1 MNYSYT
7 STTKPGKSD
16 PYWYEWSVGEMYLLD
31 MLYEESNIES
41 VAFQANISLGLDDVV
56 VYYNDDS
63 VKCIQVKHTRAA
75 DTLTYADLVSPK
87 ADGKISLL
95 GELAESWYKEKNN
108 YKIIVPQIFTNRKL
122 GEKVSTTKK
131 SDSFKRPALK
141 DFLPDLKR
149 QLHNDN
155 TKYSDIHF
163 AGYEHAWEEC
173 KEQLSVIPED
183 NDRMEFLRLL
193 EIETSQPDLESIER
207 QLIEKTAVVFGV
219 NENIAKELFTKLD
232 QKMRCWTSS
241 LINKEKINPEDV
253 WDALAENTV
262 RPSYNHDLC
271 PCNPFFTSR
280 EGFIDELEEE
290 LTAGNESIIFLK
302 GLPGIGKTNIISKLS
317 NKRDSVI
324 RIRYYAYEPV
334 QPDKE
339 YLPVDVSERV
349 RKDVFWNELFSQL
362 RHALKGKL
370 KKYNV
375 PLQNDFM
382 TLGDMKDKF
391 FEISSKYALD
401 EGIVFVVAID
411 GIDHAARAG
420 EGVETFLNT
429 LPNPAYIPKNVKL
442 LIAGQPEEGYEQ
454 YPYWLCDEDDNVKKI
469 DVPGIQRDDIALL
482 VSDKISDDRMSEYP
496 VITDIIDGIANGNTL
511 SAIFAVHE
519 AAMFTDVSRLEKHL
533 KERKLHVNLEQYY
546 YNIWDNAKR
555 KINSHGFVDYKLAG
569 ALILFNE
576 KLDGSILAEMFKED
590 NISKRTWEDMLEAL
604 KPLVIEEQCGY
615 RLLHND
621 IKVFLTRLIKN
632 GNRSAYVS
640 DAIATYYINSKVKS
654 QAYYYDICKLLKMA
668 ERQGNIINIFT
679 PEFVIASYVNGVSL
693 EVLSINASEILRD
706 LLSNDNIDWNSMIN
720 LSVALDTIEQ
730 LYKTV
735 NEIEDYD
742 ITENNDNNVI
752 SYSENECKVAELSQ
766 WDAEL
771 IADVLDRID
780 ELYKVDVRRSE
791 GMFLRWF
798 SDMNVLDIWSNISK
812 KGMLDERFSDDDK
825 ILLTETAKEIA
836 RNLGIMICRFKK
848 YWMLEDYTDEYSFD
862 TFIRILE
869 TTYFKECVSI
879 YSGDELRNSLN
890 FNYYIYREDLL
901 DICLQSIKYCR
912 YEDIGIIEEAVR
924 DRISETENKTF
935 ILLDIFMKIV
945 SGNIGFPDKYERNAI
960 LNQIKD
966 VELSEISF
974 EYKSIYYCVYA
985 FVTGYLNVSVDSD
998 TNASHMLELYANN
1011 NPRVKGTYYGAVFNL
1026 MCVLGNWLY
1035 QLRDNKVHAI
1045 DEKKVTYLL
1054 ERIFIWNHNIF
1065 EEDYNI
1071 RKHYSEILISLINC
1085 MEKSGTELS
1094 QTVGACLDKMFE
1106 NYPIDQKI
1114 DAYWYYYRNNK
1125 EKIKDYVAYWTNDNS
1140 GIWEQE
1146 IGDRNRLAYNIIELA
1161 RQYNMYEYLNLQTF
1175 VDKVKWSVIGY
1186 VSHKEYSFSNIME
1199 WYAAVSDLSSIRAR
1213 EFSDEVKKLSDK
1225 VEDMGDNRLS
1235 YNVNCRV
1242 YSDIFSNGLENI
1254 INALKDD
1261 RYFQEM
1267 ISSPEYIVEG
1277 LVGLLKDNK
1286 FSRNELLLIWTF
1298 GIGISDW
1305 RNESNY
1311 SHIAALKHALCKNAE
1326 QNNVDVNV
1334 DDLKDI
1340 GQAEVYC
1347 YADPVRYII
1356 PDRWYDDKK
1365 QDSESDK
1372 SATDDN
1378 SIRDRLISGLNGEVE
1393 YFYPYK
1399 ELEDACKKRILVS
1412 DADYAVYGLR
1422 QYLNMQREW
1431 LSAAGHINVSVD
1443 EFDRDEDI
1451 LKSREFLDVNT
1462 IDSLEILF
1470 IRMLLLMILSNDA
1483 DRAETALRALYH
1495 ILKLQPELLNVVD
1508 SYWNQLHFRAKE
1520 WYLMILELLID
1531 DGIAIDEI
1539 SDVLHSHI
1547 DVEDFNAAIYIR
1559 LLIFK
1564 INDIRE
1570 VNEPVPNL
1578 AEQLFFKHI
1587 HDDGSK
1593 KFIKYHDDARTV
1605 SGRQYV
1611 MNVIKKLNSMTLDK
1625 GDGLEESVAEYIFK
1639 VRDLDSGL
1647 FKVGNNVQLGV
1658 SVCKEN
1664 IAMHD
1669 VMYKDFYNGRWHM
1682 DFVSM
1687 LQCVLSSTEPYI
1699 LLNSAPM
1706 FPYND
1711 GKFFNVRKEE
1721 FLERS
1726 DDVQKNYVH
1735 QILNYGINEEEEKLL
1750 GGVVVD
1756 YMGEREIEGLLC
1768 SYLQLT
1774 KACDDEF
1781 AKNSGH
1787 MNGRSL
1793 LINHVGFNE
1802 GTCCNIIIRNGGTA
1816 SFNLSQ
1822 KICDISYYAMRCF
1835 GWKIIVDN
1843 GIYAVNKD
1851 GEKVVR
1857 FEIYNGVRDIG
1868 NRYHCLQPVMQRWVI
1883 KKCEYERIQKLCG
1896 EFEIKETISIE
1907 VSEAR

>member
-16 PYWYEWSVGEMYLLD
+16 PYWYEWSVGEKYLLD
-31 MLYEESNIES
+31 MLYEESNIEA
-41 VAFQANISLGLDDVV
+41 VAFQGNISLGLDDVV
-56 VYYNDDS
+56 VYYKDES
-63 VKCIQVKHTRAA
+63 IKCIQVKHTRAD

-87 ADGKISLL
+87 SDDKISLL
-95 GELAESWYKEKNN
+95 GELAESWHKERNN

-122 GEKVSTTKK
+122 GEKVSTTKRA
-131 SDSFKRPALK
+131 DGFKRPALK
-141 DFLPDLKR
+141 DFLLELKG

-155 TKYSDIHF
+155 TQYSDIHF
-163 AGYEHAWEEC
+163 DGYEQAWEEW

-183 NDRMEFLRLL
+183 KDRIEFLRLL
-193 EIETSQPDLESIER
+193 EIETSQPDLESIEK
-207 QLIEKTAVVFGV
+207 QLIEETALVFGV
-219 NENIAKELFTKLD
+219 NENIATELFTKLD
-232 QKMRCWTSS
+232 QKMRYWTST
-241 LINKEKINPEDV
+241 LANKEKINPEAV

-262 RPSYNHDLC
+262 KPSYNHDLC

-280 EGFIDELEEE
+280 EGFIDELEKE
-290 LTAGNESIIFLK
+290 LICGNERVIFLK

-339 YLPVDVSERV
+339 YLPIDASERV

-362 RHALKGKL
+362 RYLLKGKL

-382 TLGDMKDKF
+382 TLGDMKDRF
-391 FEISSKYALD
+391 FEIASKYALD
-401 EGIVFVVAID
+401 EKTIFVVAID

-420 EGVETFLNT
+420 EGIDTFLNT

-454 YPYWLCDEDDNVKKI
+454 YPYWLFDEDDNVKKI
-469 DVPGIQRDDIALL
+469 DVPGIQREDIALL

-496 VITDIIDGIANGNTL
+496 VITDIIDRIANGNTL

-519 AAMFTDVSRLEKHL
+519 ASMFTDVSQLEKHL

-576 KLDGSILAEMFKED
+576 KLDGSILEEMFKEE
-590 NISKRTWEDMLEAL
+590 NISERTWEDMLEAL

-632 GNRSAYVS
+632 GNRSAYIS
-640 DAIATYYINSKVKS
+640 DAIATYYINSRIKS
-654 QAYYYDICKLLKMA
+654 QVYYYDICKLLKMA
-668 ERQGNIINIFT
+668 ERQRDIINIFT
-679 PEFVIASYVNGVSL
+679 PEFVIASYVNGVGL
-693 EVLSINASEILRD
+693 EVLSINASEILKD
-706 LLSNDNIDWNSMIN
+706 LLSMEDIDWNCMID
-720 LSVALDTIEQ
+720 LSAAWDTIEQ
-730 LYKTV
+730 IYKTV
-735 NEIEDYD
+735 NEIEDYE
-742 ITENNDNNVI
+742 ITDKNDNNMI
-752 SYSENECKVAELSQ
+752 SYSENECKVVELSQ

-771 IADVLDRID
+771 IADVLGRID
-780 ELYKVDVRRSE
+780 ELYKIDVRRSE

-798 SDMNVLDIWSNISK
+798 SDMNVLDIWNNICK
-812 KGMLDERFSDDDK
+812 KGMLDERFSDDDN
-825 ILLTETAKEIA
+825 ILLAETAKEIA

-848 YWMLEDYTDEYSFD
+848 YWMLEDYIDEDKFD
-862 TFIRILE
+862 TFIGILE

-879 YSGDELRNSLN
+879 YSGDDLRNSLN
-890 FNYYIYREDLL
+890 FNYYIFRDDLF
-901 DICLQSIKYCR
+901 DICLQCIKYCR
-912 YEDIGIIEEAVR
+912 YEDIGIIEESFR
-924 DRISETENKTF
+924 DRISKTENKTF

-960 LNQIKD
+960 WNQIKD
-966 VELSEISF
+966 VELSEISY

-998 TNASHMLELYANN
+998 TNASYVLELYANN
-1011 NPRVKGTYYGAVFNL
+1011 NSRVKGTYYGAVFNL

-1035 QLRDNKVHAI
+1035 QLKNNKVDSI
-1045 DEKKVTYLL
+1045 DEKKITFLL
-1054 ERIFIWNHNIF
+1054 ERIFICNHNIF

-1071 RKHYSEILISLINC
+1071 RKHYSEILIAFINC
-1085 MEKSGTELS
+1085 MEKSGTELK
-1094 QTVGACLDKMFE
+1094 QTVGACLDRLFE

-1114 DAYWYYYRNNK
+1114 DAYWYCYRNNK
-1125 EKIKDYVAYWTNDNS
+1125 EKLKEYVAFWTNDNS
-1140 GIWEQE
+1140 RIWEQE
-1146 IGDRNRLAYNIIELA
+1146 IGERNRLAYDIIRLA
-1161 RQYNMYEYLNLQTF
+1161 RQYNLYEYLKLQNF
-1175 VDKVKWSVIGY
+1175 YDKAKWSVIGY

-1199 WYAAVSDLSSIRAR
+1199 WYTAVSDLSSIRAG
-1213 EFSDEVKKLSDK
+1213 EFSNEVKLISDK
-1225 VEDMGDNRLS
+1225 VEDIGDNRLS

-1242 YSDIFSNGLENI
+1242 YSDIFSGGLENI

-1267 ISSPEYIVEG
+1267 ISKPEYIVEG
-1277 LVGLLKDNK
+1277 LVGLLRENK
-1286 FSRNELLLIWTF
+1286 FSRKQLLLIWTF

-1305 RNESNY
+1305 KNESNG
-1311 SHIAALKHALCKNAE
+1311 SHIAALKYALCKNAE
-1326 QNNVDVNV
+1326 QNNADVNI

-1340 GQAEVYC
+1340 GPAEVCC

-1356 PDRWYDDKK
+1356 PDRWYDDKNA
-1365 QDSESDK
+1365 DSESDK

-1378 SIRDRLISGLNGEVE
+1378 SIRDRLISGLNGEVK

-1399 ELEDACKKRILVS
+1399 ELEDACKKRIAVS
-1412 DADYAVYGLR
+1412 DADYVVYGLR
-1422 QYLNMQREW
+1422 QYLNMQKEW
-1431 LSAAGHINVSVD
+1431 LSSAGHINVSIN

-1451 LKSREFLDVNT
+1451 LKSREFLDINT
-1462 IDSLEILF
+1462 IYSLEILF

-1508 SYWNQLHFRAKE
+1508 GYWKQLHFRAKE

-1539 SDVLHSHI
+1539 SDVLHSHT
-1547 DVEDFNAAIYIR
+1547 DTEEFNAAMYIR

-1564 INDIRE
+1564 INDIMG
-1570 VNEPVPNL
+1570 VDEPVYNL
-1578 AEQLFFKHI
+1578 AEQAFFKQI
-1587 HDDGSK
+1587 HDAGSK
-1593 KFIKYHDDARTV
+1593 KFIKYHNAARTV
-1605 SGRQYV
+1605 SGGQYV
-1611 MNVIKKLNSMTLDK
+1611 MSVIKKLNSMISDG
-1625 GDGLEESVAEYIFK
+1625 GDNLEERVAEYISQ
-1639 VRDLDSGL
+1639 VRTTDSVL

-1664 IAMHD
+1664 IAMQD
-1669 VMYKDFYNGRWHM
+1669 IMYKDFYNGRWHM
-1682 DFVSM
+1682 DCVSM

-1711 GKFFNVRKEE
+1711 GKFFNERKEE

-1726 DDVQKNYVH
+1726 DNVQKNYVH

-1756 YMGEREIEGLLC
+1756 YMGEREIEGLLF
-1768 SYLQLT
+1768 SYLQL
-1774 KACDDEF
+1774 ANAYDDEL

-1787 MNGRSL
+1787 MNGRSI
-1793 LINHVGFNE
+1793 LINYAGFNE
-1802 GTCCNIIIRNGGTA
+1802 ETCCNIIIRNGGTA

-1835 GWKIIVDN
+1835 GWKTIVDN

-1851 GEKVVR
+1851 GERVVR
-1857 FEIYNGVRDIG
+1857 FEMYNGVRDIG
-1868 NRYHCLQPVMQRWVI
+1868 NRYYCLQPVMQRWVI
-1883 KKCEYERIQKLCG
+1883 KKSEYERIQELCG
-1896 EFEIKETISIE
+1896 RFEIKETMSIE

>member
-31 MLYEESNIES
+31 MLYEEGNIEN

-56 VYYNDDS
+56 VYYKDGS
-63 VKCIQVKHTRAA
+63 IKCIQVKHTRAD

-95 GELAESWYKEKNN
+95 GELAESWYKERNN

-131 SDSFKRPALK
+131 SDGFKRPALK
-141 DFLPDLKR
+141 DFLFELKR
-149 QLHNDN
+149 QLNN
-155 TKYSDIHF
+155 NIEYSDIHF
-163 AGYEHAWEEC
+163 AGYEQAWEEW

-193 EIETSQPDLESIER
+193 EIETSQPDLKSIEK
-207 QLIEKTAVVFGV
+207 QLIEKTASVFGV
-219 NENIAKELFTKLD
+219 NEDIANGLFTKLD

-966 VELSEISF
+966 VELSEMTF

-998 TNASHMLELYANN
+998 TNASHVLELYANN
-1011 NPRVKGTYYGAVFNL
+1011 NPRVKGIYYGTVFNL

-1035 QLRDNKVHAI
+1035 QLRNNKADAI

-1054 ERIFIWNHNIF
+1054 ERIFIRNHNIF

-1071 RKHYSEILISLINC
+1071 RKHYSEILIALINC
-1085 MEKSGTELS
+1085 MEKSGTKLK
-1094 QTVGACLDKMFE
+1094 QGVGVCMDKLFE

-1114 DAYWYYYRNNK
+1114 DAYWYFYRNNK
-1125 EKIKDYVAYWTNDNS
+1125 EKIKEYAAYWTNDNS

-1146 IGDRNRLAYNIIELA
+1146 IGERNRLAYNIIRLA
-1161 RQYNMYEYLNLQTF
+1161 RQYNLYEYLNLQNF
-1175 VDKVKWSVIGY
+1175 YDKVKWSVIGY
-1186 VSHKEYSFSNIME
+1186 VSHKEYSFGNILE
-1199 WYAAVSDLSSIRAR
+1199 WYTAVSDLSSIRAG
-1213 EFSDEVKKLSDK
+1213 EFSNEVKLISDK
-1225 VEDMGDNRLS
+1225 VEYIGDNRLS

-1242 YSDIFSNGLENI
+1242 YSDIFSGGLKNI
-1254 INALKDD
+1254 INVMKGD

-1267 ISSPEYIVEG
+1267 ISKPEYIVEG
-1277 LVGLLKDNK
+1277 LVGLLRDNK
-1286 FSRNELLLIWTF
+1286 FSRNQLLLIWTF

-1305 RNESNY
+1305 RNESNG
-1311 SHIAALKHALCKNAE
+1311 SHIAALKHALFKNAE

-1340 GQAEVYC
+1340 GSAGVCC

-1356 PDRWYDDKK
+1356 PDRWYDDKSE
-1365 QDSESDK
+1365 DLESDK

-1378 SIRDRLISGLNGEVE
+1378 SIRDRLVSGLNGEVE
-1393 YFYPYK
+1393 FFYPYK
-1399 ELEDACKKRILVS
+1399 ELEDACKKRISVS
-1412 DADYAVYGLR
+1412 DVDYAVYGLR
-1422 QYLNMQREW
+1422 QYLNMQKEW
-1431 LSAAGHINVSVD
+1431 LSSAGHINISID
-1443 EFDRDEDI
+1443 QFDRDEDI
-1451 LKSREFLDVNT
+1451 LKSREFLDINT

-1531 DGIAIDEI
+1531 DGIVIDEI

-1547 DVEDFNAAIYIR
+1547 DAEDFNAAMYIR
-1559 LLIFK
+1559 LLILK
-1564 INDIRE
+1564 INDIRG

-1578 AEQLFFKHI
+1578 VEQPFFKQI

-1593 KFIKYHDDARTV
+1593 KFIKYDNDSRSV
-1605 SGRQYV
+1605 SGVLYA
-1611 MNVIKKLNSMTLDK
+1611 MSVIKKLNSMTLDS
-1625 GDGLEESVAEYIFK
+1625 GENLEERVAEYISN
-1639 VRDLDSGL
+1639 VRARDSVL

-1664 IAMHD
+1664 IAIHD

-1711 GKFFNVRKEE
+1711 GKFFNERKED

-1726 DDVQKNYVH
+1726 DDIQKNYVH
-1735 QILNYGINEEEEKLL
+1735 QLLNYGINEEEEKLL

-1756 YMGEREIEGLLC
+1756 YMGEREVEGLLC
-1768 SYLQLT
+1768 SYLQFPNVNGEL
-1774 KACDDEF
+1774 

-1868 NRYHCLQPVMQRWVI
+1868 NRYYCLQPVMQRWVI
-1883 KKCEYERIQKLCG
+1883 KKSEYQRIQELCG
-1896 EFEIKETISIE
+1896 EFEIKETMSIE